1 LQATQKTIWLFY
13 SKTTPGDSMKKLIF
27 IIIIT
32 ASILSAEE
40 LTHSLGMSAGYI
52 SGSGISYRQMR
63 EKIGYQIAGGVIYNY
78 EPDIDNPE
86 LDNEYLGA
94 NISGTFYYL
103 LHNKKTTRFY
113 LLGGT
118 TIFRVFEKGIDD
130 DEWFNP
136 ETGFWEIKKSPT
148 INEIYINIG
157 IGLGLEFPLTKY
169 LHMSLEW
176 PWYYDDKIEFIKF
189 IPQAGVHY
197 YFK

>member
-1 LQATQKTIWLFY
+1 
-13 SKTTPGDSMKKLIF
+13 MKELILIM

-32 ASILSAEE
+32 ASILSTEE

-78 EPDIDNPE
+78 EPDDDESLHNVYE
-86 LDNEYLGA
+86 REYLGA
-94 NISGTFYYL
+94 NISGTFYYI

-118 TIFRVFEKGIDD
+118 TIFRVFEKGVDD
-130 DEWFNP
+130 ADDCEWWYNP
-136 ETGFWEIKKSPT
+136 ETGIWGIKECPT
-148 INEIYINIG
+148 TDEIYINIG
-157 IGLGLEFPLTKY
+157 IGIGLEFPLTKH
-169 LHMSLEW
+169 LHLSVEW
-176 PWYYDDKIEFIKF
+176 PWYYDDKTEFIKF